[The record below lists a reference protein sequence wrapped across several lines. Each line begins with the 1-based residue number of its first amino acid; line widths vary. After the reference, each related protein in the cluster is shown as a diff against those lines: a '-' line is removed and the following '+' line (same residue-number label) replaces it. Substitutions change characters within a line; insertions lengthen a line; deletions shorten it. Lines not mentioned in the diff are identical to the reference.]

1 MRRNVKTTR
10 ARTSTKAAS
19 TSKIRCVIYTRKSTL
34 KGMDQQYN
42 SLEAQEDR
50 CKSYIEMNDSHG
62 WVYTQTYSDA
72 GISGGTTDRPGL
84 QSMLKDA
91 KARKFD
97 MIIVFK
103 LDRMARNQ
111 LDFLNM
117 LDSLGKHGV
126 EVASVTE
133 QFDSSSY
140 LGRAMRNLLGVFA
153 EMEREMIAERTREKM
168 EASKRKGLYIAGV
181 PPIGYV
187 RAENKQLAIEPE
199 GAVIIERI
207 FREYA
212 LGGTTLSVAQSL
224 NDAGYKRTMR
234 KDQGTRPWNANDVQ
248 RILRNPLYAG
258 YIASGEDLYEGQH
271 TAIITR
277 ELWEEVQDKLDT
289 ASAEVTRRICCKRPH
304 MVYPLAKILT
314 CAHCGKPMMGTY
326 CINEGKIYRY
336 YTCPTRKKSGPA
348 SCACP
353 NLNAEQVE
361 GFVKG
366 QITHL
371 RDDEEFIAA
380 VIARLPGVPG
390 GRISDSIFHMDKLL
404 EYGTPDDLVQIFQ
417 SVFTKVLFDWEN
429 EKIDFKYKRT
439 R

>member
-1 MRRNVKTTR
+1 MK
-10 ARTSTKAAS
+10 TSTTTEKSPATQKS
-19 TSKIRCVIYTRKSTL
+19 EDKVRCVIYTRKSTL
-34 KGMDQQYN
+34 KGLEQQYN

-50 CKSYIEMNDSHG
+50 CKSYIELHETQG
-62 WVYTQTYSDA
+62 WEFVKTYSDA

-84 QSMLKDA
+84 QAMLKDA
-91 KARKFD
+91 KAKKFD

-117 LDSLGKHGV
+117 LDTLGKHGV

-168 EASKRKGLYIAGV
+168 EASKRKGLFVAGV
-181 PPIGYV
+181 PPMGYV
-187 RAENKQLAIEPE
+187 RGEDKLLKIDPDAAAIVK
-199 GAVIIERI
+199 GI
-207 FREYA
+207 FQEYA
-212 LGGTTLSVAQSL
+212 LGGSTFSIAVRL
-224 NDAGYKRTMR
+224 NEDGHKRTKR
-234 KDQGTRPWNANDVQ
+234 KGEGTRPWNASDVQ

-271 TAIITR
+271 KAVINRT
-277 ELWEEVQDKLDT
+277 LWKEVQDRLD
-289 ASAEVTRRICCKRPH
+289 ASYAELKRRISCKRPR
-304 MVYPLAKILT
+304 MVYPLAKTLV
-314 CAHCGKPMMGTY
+314 CAHCGRQMVGTY
-326 CINEGKIYRY
+326 CIKDEKIYRY
-336 YTCPTRKKSGPA
+336 YTCPTRKKNGGTE
-348 SCACP
+348 CNCP
-353 NLNAEQVE
+353 NINAEQIE
-361 GFVKG
+361 DFVRG
-366 QITHL
+366 QIIHL
-371 RDDEEFIAA
+371 REDEEFIAA

-390 GRISDSIFHMDKLL
+390 GRISDSLFHMDKLL
-404 EYGTPDDLVQIFQ
+404 EYGTPDELKQIFQ
-417 SVFTKVLFDWEN
+417 LVFTKILFDWEN